1 MPGIGP
7 STIFDGVW
15 GSKVMRMW
23 VTLGKWRLEKE
34 KETMIWRRKRTSKI
48 VRDKVKT
55 VNSIFLSLQ
64 VIKRWYEKKTYN
76 LDDRVVISISQTSK

>member
-1 MPGIGP
+1 MIG
-7 STIFDGVW
+7 
-15 GSKVMRMW
+15 
-23 VTLGKWRLEKE
+23 
-34 KETMIWRRKRTSKI
+34 RRKGTSKI